1 MLNQNTSGGPAVGA
15 YALPRSPS
23 RNEGVTSKGR
33 KPTSEGE
40 GGEGN
45 PPKVQVIEVNRKT
58 LLEYGI
64 RFYTGNTLCYAG
76 GACTPL
82 PQIP

>member
-1 MLNQNTSGGPAVGA
+1 M
-15 YALPRSPS
+15 RSPDPLAAM
-23 RNEGVTSKGR
+23 RGLLLRGENLLLRGREGKER
-33 KPTSEGE
+33 

-76 GACTPL
+76 EHALHSPRSPSRNGVCF
-82 PQIP
+82 